1 MVQKEHLVKAWPW
14 LYWPHWPSSF
24 TFPAN
29 SYRVLCSNDVIKDHC
44 IENMQLFVILC
55 PRPELI
61 QELQIVSSNNF
72 FLLYQSHFLIIKIQD
87 GTNPVPS
94 SWIVQEPPP
103 ATSSC
108 SSPCSSWVARVSLK
122 DKTTHFYSFLII
134 IPFYQI
140 FCWMGFRH
148 CQHLRHLPCQQNH
161 VQVLIDPKSLKVFL
175 LWEIAGSNSMG
186 FQLYQLSS
194 SFAQRFLPQIFTSW
208 TFSCYISGAS

>member
-1 MVQKEHLVKAWPW
+1 MFSICIKHISWP
-14 LYWPHWPSSF
+14 
-24 TFPAN
+24 
-29 SYRVLCSNDVIKDHC
+29 
-44 IENMQLFVILC
+44 
-55 PRPELI
+55 
-61 QELQIVSSNNF
+61 
-72 FLLYQSHFLIIKIQD
+72 IKIQD

-122 DKTTHFYSFLII
+122 
-134 IPFYQI
+134 
-140 FCWMGFRH
+140 R
-148 CQHLRHLPCQQNH
+148 QNH
-161 VQVLIDPKSLKVFL
+161 SLLFIPNYYPILSDILLDGVQALSTSASPSLSTKPCSGSNWSQITQGVFL